1 MRTIVAYTLA
11 AILLCMFIFL
21 NLVWIHSV
29 FQGKLDFNI
38 FENYSYIE
46 VIIYTVVVL
55 IGSAISV
62 YLKMKKAKIVNK
74 SQ

>member
-11 AILLCMFIFL
+11 AIFVCMLIFF

-29 FQGKLDFNI
+29 FQGKLNLNI
-38 FENYSYIE
+38 FENYSYLEMIT
-46 VIIYTVVVL
+46 YAVVVL

-62 YLKMKKAKIVNK
+62 HLKIKKQKNK
-74 SQ
+74 